1 MKKILFVLTIMFTMA
16 LSANAQFYA
25 GGSLG
30 LHANKTGHELAIS
43 PEIGYTFQGNTG
55 VGCLFDFAFDKGE
68 TKSFGFGVNPY
79 FEYRFLEVDK
89 FTFYVHTYLHYNNFG
104 QDITKVFKSSEDPEF
119 YYAAIQHKA
128 GYNYGVSLC
137 PGVIWGV
144 TDHWS
149 AAFYV
154 GGVEYMWNQPTGT
167 VFKDGTGDFNLGFAT
182 NMPFAVALYYSF

>member
-30 LHANKTGHELAIS
+30 LHADKSDFSLAIS
-43 PEIGYTFQGNTG
+43 PEVGYTFQNNTG

-79 FEYRFLEVDK
+79 FEYDFLSIDK

-104 QDITKVFKSSEDPEF
+104 QDITQSLESLCYPEF
-119 YYAAIQHKA
+119 YYDVIQHKP
-128 GYNYGVSLC
+128 GHNYGVSLH

-154 GGVEYMWNQPTGT
+154 GGVEYMWNQPVGT
-167 VFKDGTGDFNLGFAT
+167 AFKDGTGDFNLGFET
-182 NMPFAVALYYSF
+182 SMPFAVALYYGF